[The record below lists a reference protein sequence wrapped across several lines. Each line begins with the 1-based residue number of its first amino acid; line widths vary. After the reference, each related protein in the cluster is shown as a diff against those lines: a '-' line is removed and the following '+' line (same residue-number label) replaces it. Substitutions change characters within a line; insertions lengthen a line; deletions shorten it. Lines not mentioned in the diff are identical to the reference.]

1 MQIANSVCGYGGPGG
16 EVYTAGNYPFW
27 FMPGSQLDLSGKSF
41 WLMKQCFF
49 QTHGGIIQRA
59 FYAHSLNVYLICIL
73 VLLYTVQM
81 AGAEE
86 NHEKKLGPTAEMVKF
101 CKLM

>member
-1 MQIANSVCGYGGPGG
+1 
-16 EVYTAGNYPFW
+16 
-27 FMPGSQLDLSGKSF
+27 
-41 WLMKQCFF
+41 MKQCFF

-86 NHEKKLGPTAEMVKF
+86 NHEKKIGPTAEMVKF
-101 CKLM
+101 CKLMWSWKSIASLGLVTFQIASATLTWTEMEVK